1 MYGSCYLKKA
11 LGELSTNGAV
21 WTAKRVGASTTTPT
35 VPVPETTQSLTC
47 ENNKDDTKTYGD
59 FTVQCGND
67 HWGADIGSVSG
78 TSFEQCMDACSTNAE
93 CVVVS
98 FVYGTC
104 YMKNAV
110 NAGQTGVGHVWGAV
124 RTNLIASNAPAAD
137 TDAASTSTSTSD
149 FTSTLVEIQGLRDSV
164 DA

>member
-21 WTAKRVGASTTTPT
+21 WSAKRVGATTTTPT

-47 ENNKDDTKTYGD
+47 ENNKDDTKTYGA

-78 TSFEQCMDACSTNAE
+78 TSFEQCMDACSSNSE

-124 RTNLIASNAPAAD
+124 RTDLLTSTSPAAD
-137 TDAASTSTSTSD
+137 TPAADINDPISI
-149 FTSTLVEIQGLRDSV
+149 STLVEVQGLRDSV